1 MCPSAYESISGLAL
15 TNQNYLEAV
24 ELLKYYKEQLLKL
37 DNIGKSNNVSRLR
50 TFFNKIEIIMQ
61 NFSYEIWNHWAL
73 KDNPVVLCLFLY

>member
-24 ELLKYYKEQLLKL
+24 ELLKYYKEQFLKL
-37 DNIGKSNNVSRLR
+37 DKIGKSNNVSRLR

-61 NFSYEIWNHWAL
+61 NFSYEIWNHWEL

>member
-24 ELLKYYKEQLLKL
+24 ELLKYYKEQFLKL

-61 NFSYEIWNHWAL
+61 NFSYEI
-73 KDNPVVLCLFLY
+73 

>member
-61 NFSYEIWNHWAL
+61 NFSYEI
-73 KDNPVVLCLFLY
+73 